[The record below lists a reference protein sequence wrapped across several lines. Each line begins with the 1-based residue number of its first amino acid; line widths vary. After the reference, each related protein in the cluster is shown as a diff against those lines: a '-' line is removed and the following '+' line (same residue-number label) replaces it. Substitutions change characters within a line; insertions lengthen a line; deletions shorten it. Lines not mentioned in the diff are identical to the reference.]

1 MTPDE
6 RKLLQN
12 LDQII
17 LNASDDE
24 LKKIQEFDLQTQ
36 MDGMSFYDVLV
47 NSKCLPKQ
55 SIKQKTQKRK

>member
-6 RKLLQN
+6 RKLLQK

-24 LKKIQEFDLQTQ
+24 LKKIQEVDLQTQ
-36 MDGMSFYDVLV
+36 MDGLSFYDALI
-47 NSKCLPKQ
+47 NSRYLPNQ
-55 SIKQKTQKRK
+55 RIKQES